1 MHAPASLAAV
11 CKQGIGYN
19 GSARAY
25 LCSMMGVEPMQQLCL
40 LAIAL
45 FEPKHSSLCLSCGT
59 VKPCGNNTC
68 VSLLQS
74 DLVVYVVS

>member
-1 MHAPASLAAV
+1 
-11 CKQGIGYN
+11 
-19 GSARAY
+19 
-25 LCSMMGVEPMQQLCL
+25 MMGVEPMQQLCL